1 MISPTTFLLQGLALA
16 GKIGA
21 MNYFECSAVTGL
33 GMEEIAREAIRV
45 VEAKRKA
52 EAEAA
57 AKKNCFLQWKRLPSG
72 WWKLSRIYHL
82 RRKTAFSSEQV
93 KSTTIRDKFDENCV
107 LQSKRG
113 IDHLR
118 SQSESKLRKT
128 VCSRGKERNQPPK
141 KSTKKIFRKIVLQWK
156 RGIQKKTVCF
166 FQWVVETD
174 CRLQGGM
181 SKIYFFNICNKSTL
195 PKS

>member
-57 AKKNCFLQWKRLPSG
+57 AKKNCFLQ
-72 WWKLSRIYHL
+72 
-82 RRKTAFSSEQV
+82 
-93 KSTTIRDKFDENCV
+93 
-107 LQSKRG
+107 
-113 IDHLR
+113 
-118 SQSESKLRKT
+118 
-128 VCSRGKERNQPPK
+128 
-141 KSTKKIFRKIVLQWK
+141 
-156 RGIQKKTVCF
+156 
-166 FQWVVETD
+166 
-174 CRLQGGM
+174 
-181 SKIYFFNICNKSTL
+181 
-195 PKS
+195 